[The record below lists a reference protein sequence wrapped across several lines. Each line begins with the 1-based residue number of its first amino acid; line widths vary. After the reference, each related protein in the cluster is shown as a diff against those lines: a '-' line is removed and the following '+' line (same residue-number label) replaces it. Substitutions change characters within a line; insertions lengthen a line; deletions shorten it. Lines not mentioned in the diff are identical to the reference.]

1 MPKAMPA
8 ARARSLR
15 QVKLHWVIGVAL
27 VLLSGGSLIQRADAK
42 KLQDSLK
49 IQSMSVR
56 LVGRASSTPVTT
68 FGANYQSFVAAF
80 YAHNNH
86 DVTLVKLVYRFLSY
100 DQDLPAALMDYT
112 LVHRFRARRQPDCDE
127 SADSILYSRHSS
139 PSGKMLDREFSFSYA
154 RNAAGVTM
162 PPAAILPCY
171 VIAPADYK
179 GSKRVPLALSGAV
192 VAEK

>member
-8 ARARSLR
+8 DRARSLR
-15 QVKLHWVIGVAL
+15 HARLHWVIVVAVAL
-27 VLLSGGSLIQRADAK
+27 LSGSLIQRVEARK
-42 KLQDSLK
+42 FQDSLK
-49 IQSMSVR
+49 TQYVSVR
-56 LVGRASSTPVTT
+56 MVGRASSIPVTS

-100 DQDLPAALMDYT
+100 DQDLPAALMDYD
-112 LVHRFRARRQPDCDE
+112 LMHRFRARRQPDCDE
-127 SADSILYSRHSS
+127 SADTILYSRHSS

-154 RNAAGVTM
+154 KNATGVTI
-162 PPAAILPCY
+162 PSAAILPCY

-179 GSKRVPLALSGAV
+179 GSKRVPTAVSGDVA
-192 VAEK
+192 AEK

>member
-8 ARARSLR
+8 ARPRSLR
-15 QVKLHWVIGVAL
+15 HARLHWVIGVAVALL
-27 VLLSGGSLIQRADAK
+27 VGSLIQRAEAK

-49 IQSMSVR
+49 TQDVLVR
-56 LVGRASSTPVTT
+56 MVGRASSIPVTT

-86 DVTLVKLVYRFLSY
+86 DVILVKLVYRFLSY
-100 DQDLPAALMDYT
+100 DQDLPAALMDYN

-127 SADSILYSRHSS
+127 SADTILYSRHPS
-139 PSGKMLDREFSFSYA
+139 PSGTMLDREFSFSYA
-154 RNAAGVTM
+154 KNATGVTI
-162 PPAAILPCY
+162 PTAAILPCY

-179 GSKRVPLALSGAV
+179 NSRRVPIAVSGAV